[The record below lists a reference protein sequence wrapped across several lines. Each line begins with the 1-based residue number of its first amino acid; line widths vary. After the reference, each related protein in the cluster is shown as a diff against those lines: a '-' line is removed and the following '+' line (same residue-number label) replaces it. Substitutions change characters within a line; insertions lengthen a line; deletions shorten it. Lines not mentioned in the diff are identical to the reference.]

1 MTATKI
7 EELEDM
13 ARECRALAS
22 TAAHEMVREEILEIA
37 ERFEQRAQRDRQVS
51 GQTFLASA
59 RSSSR
64 RL

>member
-1 MTATKI
+1 MATINI

-22 TAAHEMVREEILEIA
+22 AALYEPVRQELLEVA
-37 ERFEQRAQRDRQVS
+37 ERFERCAQAS
-51 GQTFLASA
+51 AQTSSASA
-59 RSSSR
+59 RFSSR